1 MVDPS
6 ARPKLSICI
15 ATFKRAAFIEETLDS
30 IVAQLTGEVE
40 VVIVDGAS
48 PDDTA
53 AVVARVVA
61 RCPVLRYW
69 RQSEN
74 GGVDQDY
81 DSAVA
86 HARGEYCWLMT
97 DDDVLVPGAVCSVLE
112 ALRSEPDLLV
122 VNAEVRDAALDQV
135 LEGSRFAAAGDL
147 DFGAHQKED
156 YFRLLAP
163 CLSFIGSV
171 VIRRKLW
178 LARDRA
184 SYYGS
189 LFVHIGVIFQRPA
202 LLTVKAIA
210 QPLIRI
216 RYGNAMWTSRGFEIW
231 TFKWPRLLWSFDDLS
246 DEVKVAVSAREPW
259 RRFGHLLFQRAIGGY
274 SIAEFDRFLSDKAHG
289 RARIGARLAALC
301 PGPLANLAAIV
312 FLGLFRRQSR
322 VALYDLLRSRHA
334 GTLSWMAARLLG
346 IRLSVPS

>member
-1 MVDPS
+1 M
-6 ARPKLSICI
+6 
-15 ATFKRAAFIEETLDS
+15 
-30 IVAQLTGEVE
+30 
-40 VVIVDGAS
+40 VIVDGAS

-53 AVVARVVA
+53 VVVARVVA
-61 RCPVLRYW
+61 RCPVLRYR

-156 YFRLLAP
+156 YFRLLALP
-163 CLSFIGSV
+163 LLHRLGRDSTQAMAG
-171 VIRRKLW
+171 
-178 LARDRA
+178 ARSRVLLRFA
-184 SYYGS
+184 
-189 LFVHIGVIFQRPA
+189 FVHIGVIFQRPA

-231 TFKWPRLLWSFDDLS
+231 TFKWPWLLWSFDDLS
-246 DEVKVAVSAREPW
+246 DEVKAAVSGAREPW

-289 RARIGARLAALC
+289 RARIGARRAALC

-322 VALYDLLRSRHA
+322 VALYDLLRSRM
-334 GTLSWMAARLLG
+334 GER
-346 IRLSVPS
+346 